1 MTEGTP
7 GWRPS
12 ATALAASLA
21 VVSLHAAFFPP
32 PPGATLAALLNEGIV
47 WFLALYVP
55 LQALT
60 ALSKRASPA
69 GGVSWRPARRR
80 GPR

>member
-1 MTEGTP
+1 MTEGSP

-12 ATALAASLA
+12 ATALAVSLA
-21 VVSLHAAFFPP
+21 AVSLHAAFFPP
-32 PPGATLAALLNEGIV
+32 PADATLAALLNEGIV

-69 GGVSWRPARRR
+69 GGAPGARAARS
-80 GPR
+80 PQ